1 MPPWQMRFT
10 PRCAQFIFRR
20 MVFTRKNLDWWC
32 ERAILWLVLGL
43 IAFAAAAF
51 GGVDEWA
58 RLVVESG
65 AAVVFILWAV
75 RLWLSRQPKILWP
88 PLAWAVVA
96 FMALAVARYFTAD
109 IEYVARQEVIQVLL
123 FGFLFFA
130 VLNNLGRQD
139 ETQFATLALLVVAT
153 LIAGYAAAQLAQH
166 SNHVWNR
173 LSPYPGRASGTYICP
188 NHLAGL
194 LELLLPLAVA
204 FLLVGKVNVITR
216 ILLGYAALAL
226 VVGLA
231 ATFSRSGWVAA
242 AVGLV
247 LLLGILL
254 GHRNHRLKAVILLF
268 ALLAGGAFF
277 TSKYLAQTP
286 GYMRRVV
293 KPDTEGADVLNL
305 DLRPPLWRAAVQ
317 MWRDNFWFG
326 VGPAHYD
333 YRFPEYRP
341 ETIQPRADY
350 AHNDYLNLLADW
362 GATGGVV
369 VFAGLGV
376 FIWGLF
382 KTWPYV
388 RRQENAFGSGQSN
401 RFAFFLGAVGG
412 LAALAVHSLT
422 DFNLHIPANALVGVT
437 LLALVSSN
445 LRFATERY
453 WVRSFWPLRVT
464 AAICLG
470 GAVIVLAVD
479 VARRAPETFW
489 LAKASATPNLSE
501 ARIVALKN
509 SFAAESKNFRTAY
522 DLGEYYRAKSF
533 EGGANYAALAQ
544 TARDWYAVGI
554 RLNPHDGYNFLRSGM
569 CLDWLGRPADAEP
582 YFRAAER
589 CDPNGHYLVA
599 RIGWHYVETGDY
611 AAARQWFQRAVR
623 LSNYSDPI
631 AENYLAICEA
641 RLLEQA
647 SGKSLWPS
655 GF

>member
-1 MPPWQMRFT
+1 
-10 PRCAQFIFRR
+10 

-32 ERAILWLVLGL
+32 ERAIVWLVLGL

-51 GGVDEWA
+51 GGVDAWA

-75 RLWLSRQPKILWP
+75 RLWLSRQPKIFWP

-96 FMALAVARYFTAD
+96 FLVLAVVRYFTAD
-109 IEYVARQEVIQVLL
+109 IEYVARSEVIQVLL

-130 VLNNLGRQD
+130 ILNNLGRQD
-139 ETQFATLALLVVAT
+139 ETEFATLALLVVAT

-166 SNHVWNR
+166 SNHVWHR

-204 FLLVGKVNVITR
+204 FLLVGKVSIITR
-216 ILLGYAALAL
+216 ILLGYATLAL

-247 LLLGILL
+247 LLLGILM

-268 ALLAGGAFF
+268 ALLAGGVFF
-277 TSKYLAQTP
+277 TSKYLSQTP
-286 GYMRRVV
+286 GYMRRVA
-293 KPDTEGADVLNL
+293 KPDAEGAAVLSL
-305 DLRPPLWRAAVQ
+305 DLRPLMWRAAAQ

-333 YRFPEYRP
+333 HRFPEYRP
-341 ETIQPRADY
+341 ETLQLRANY
-350 AHNDYLNLLADW
+350 AFNDYLNLLADW

-376 FIWGLF
+376 FTWGLF

-388 RRQENAFGSGQSN
+388 RRPENDFGSGQSN

-412 LAALAVHSLT
+412 LTALAVHSFT
-422 DFNLHIPANALVGVT
+422 DFNLHIPANALVVVT
-437 LLALVSSN
+437 LLALVSSH
-445 LRFATERY
+445 LRFASEPY
-453 WVRSFWPLRVT
+453 WVRSLWPLRVT
-464 AAICLG
+464 ATIGLVG
-470 GAVIVLAVD
+470 VVLVLAVD
-479 VARRAPETFW
+479 IVRRAPETFW
-489 LAKASATPNLSE
+489 LARASATDQFSA
-501 ARIVALKN
+501 ARLAALN
-509 SFAAESKNFRTAY
+509 NAFAAESKNFHTAY
-522 DLGEYYRAKSF
+522 VLGECYRAKSF

-544 TARDWYAVGI
+544 TALDWYATGI
-554 RLNPHDGYNFLRSGM
+554 RLNPHDGYNYLRSGM
-569 CLDWLGRPADAEP
+569 CLDWLGRHADAEP
-582 YFRAAER
+582 FFRMAER
-589 CDPNGHYLVA
+589 RDPNSHYLVA
-599 RIGWHYVETGDY
+599 QLGRHYVETGDY
-611 AAARQWFQRAVR
+611 AAARQWFQRALR
-623 LSNYSDPI
+623 LNNYSEPM
-631 AENYLAICEA
+631 AEKYLAICEA

-647 SGKSLWPS
+647 SGKSRLPAS
-655 GF
+655 F